1 VADENP
7 FKRQAAEQRDAFKN
21 KHGYRAQRVPNV
33 WVGQSVALNLLGPA
47 RASGMLEAVKPHGYV
62 LSVED
67 RIVFIPRESVLQLEL
82 YNPDE
87 HGSRLRLERDILEP
101 ADPSDPGT
109 IGTE

>member
-33 WVGQSVALNLLGPA
+33 WVGQLVAMNIVGPA
-47 RASGMLEAVKPHGYV
+47 SASGILEAVKPGGYV

-87 HGSRLRLERDILEP
+87 HGSWLEP
-101 ADPSDPGT
+101 
-109 IGTE
+109 E